1 MDRKKSEQTQAFQ
14 MDTYYS
20 KSANT
25 HHERITA
32 MEHLSRVCDLSGVF
46 GADIGMP
53 NSAAIAGLFHD
64 FGKYSFAFQGVLD
77 GTVQHVDHAFSGAVM
92 LYLLKAQKSKVLLK
106 KYTPV
111 IEAIQGHHD
120 GLRSLDELKEDLK
133 RAYQDERFDR
143 CPSGKT
149 PSLCGER
156 AFHCAWNAFRKDFP
170 DFAFP
175 EVENRQVSPLAPI
188 ANMLDTRIAN
198 MLDTRMLFSCLVDAD
213 YSISASDDAPTYLQE
228 NSRPPLDAAQ
238 MLQNLERHCQELR
251 KNSTADA
258 ALNQIRNQVYEECGN
273 AGPLPMGLFTL
284 TAPTGVGKTLSMLHF
299 ALQHCKTHSLKRI
312 IIALPFLTLAE
323 QTEREYQKIFPEVVV
338 DHSQS
343 NLSEKNRELA
353 ARWDAPVIITT
364 SVRLFESL
372 FSDNPRDCR
381 KLHNLAGSVI
391 LFDEAQSLPAELA
404 DATVR
409 AIQALCGKYRCSMV
423 FSTATQPDFGSVNGI
438 TWKPIEILPHN
449 EELFQKMRRVQTYWR
464 KELPLPVVAEELSA
478 ESNGCCIVN
487 LRRHARNLFALLKK
501 QRTADG
507 LFLLT
512 TDLCPAHRLAVVEE
526 IKRRQKQGLPC
537 LVVATQCIEAGV
549 DLDFDVM
556 YRALA
561 PMESIIQAAGRCNRN
576 GRLPEGGRVVVFEP
590 QEDGRLYPGDSY
602 GRAAGIVKNLWAG
615 CSQPDL
621 SNLQVVAQY
630 YHRFFTQGQQNPRLA
645 AALKQKDYSQTAK
658 EYRLIKENGVRLI
671 VPWQGEQEL
680 FNQIQKAAE
689 DGAIRSV
696 HLHEAAPITIS
707 CFDEED
713 VRACATSLT
722 IRKGREVTETGYFIL
737 NTGFE
742 SRYDPV
748 MGFLPNDS
756 MHEKLMA

>member
-1 MDRKKSEQTQAFQ
+1 MDREKSGQAQEFQ
-14 MDTYYS
+14 AKIYYS
-20 KSANT
+20 KSANI
-25 HHERITA
+25 HHGRITA
-32 MEHLSRVCDLSGVF
+32 MEHLENVQNLSHVF
-46 GADIGMP
+46 GADVGMP
-53 NSAAIAGLFHD
+53 NSAALAGLFHD
-64 FGKYSFAFQGVLD
+64 FGKYSSAFQGVLE
-77 GTVQHVDHAFSGAVM
+77 GTVQHVDHAFAGAVM
-92 LYLLKAQKSKVLLK
+92 LYLHLLKAKKSNALLK

-111 IEAIQGHHD
+111 IEAVQGHHD
-120 GLRSLDELKEDLK
+120 GLRSLDELEEDLK
-133 RAYQDERFDR
+133 DAYLDERFDR
-143 CPSGKT
+143 CPSGKA

-156 AFHCAWNAFRKDFP
+156 AFHCAWDAFRKDFP
-170 DFAFP
+170 DFTFP
-175 EVENRQVSPLAPI
+175 EVENREVSPLDP
-188 ANMLDTRIAN
+188 IAN

-213 YSISASDDAPTYLQE
+213 YSISASDDDPSYLQE

-238 MLQNLERHCQELR
+238 MLQNLENHCQELR

-273 AGPLPMGLFTL
+273 AGSLPMGLFTL

-299 ALQHCKTHSLKRI
+299 ALQHCKTHALKRI

-323 QTEREYQKIFPEVVV
+323 QTEQEYQKIFPEVVV

-343 NLSEKNRELA
+343 NLPEDLRELA

-391 LFDEAQSLPAELA
+391 LFDEAQSLPSELA
-404 DATVR
+404 GATVQ
-409 AIQALCGKYRCSMV
+409 AVQALCKKYHCSMV

-438 TWKPIEILPHN
+438 TWNPTEILPQN

-464 KELPLPVVAEELSA
+464 KELPLSVVAQELSS
-478 ESNGCCIVN
+478 ETNGCCIVN
-487 LRRHARNLFALLKK
+487 LRRHARNLFTLLEK

-512 TDLCPAHRLAVVEE
+512 TDLCPAHRLAVVDE
-526 IKRRQKQGLPC
+526 IKGRQKQGLPC

-556 YRALA
+556 YRALG

-590 QEDGRLYPGDSY
+590 QEEGRLYPGDSY

-615 CSQPDL
+615 CRQPDL
-621 SNLQVVAQY
+621 SNLQAVAQY
-630 YHRFFTQGQQNPRLA
+630 YHRFFTQSQQNPRLA
-645 AALKQKDYSQTAK
+645 AALQQKDYPQTAK

-671 VPWQGEQEL
+671 VPWQGEQKL
-680 FNQIQKAAE
+680 FEQIQKAAE

-707 CFDEED
+707 CFNEED
-713 VRACATSLT
+713 VRACATPLT
-722 IRKGREVTETGYFIL
+722 MRKGREGTETGYFIL

-756 MHEKLMA
+756 MHENLQA

>member
-1 MDRKKSEQTQAFQ
+1 MDSE
-14 MDTYYS
+14 TYYS
-20 KSANT
+20 KSANA
-25 HHERITA
+25 HHDRITA
-32 MEHLSRVCDLSGVF
+32 MKHLKKVRDLSAAF
-46 GADIGMP
+46 GSEIGMP
-53 NSAAIAGLFHD
+53 NSAGIAGLFHD
-64 FGKYSFAFQGVLD
+64 FGKYSLAFQGVLE
-77 GTVQHVDHAFSGAVM
+77 GTVQHVDHAFAGAVM
-92 LYLLKAQKSKVLLK
+92 LYLLKAQKSSALLK
-106 KYTPV
+106 KYTPI

-120 GLRSLDELKEDLK
+120 GLVSVDGMEEELKA
-133 RAYQDERFDR
+133 AYLDAQFDG

-149 PSLCGER
+149 PSLRGEG
-156 AFHCAWNAFRKDFP
+156 AFGDAWNAFRKDFP
-170 DFAFP
+170 DFSFP
-175 EVENRQVSPLAPI
+175 KAENRDASSSAPI
-188 ANMLDTRIAN
+188 AD

-213 YSISASDDAPTYLQE
+213 YSVSAADDDPSYLQK
-228 NSRPPLDAAQ
+228 NSRPPLDAEH
-238 MLQNLERHCQELR
+238 MLQNLERHCRELR

-258 ALNQIRNQVYEECGN
+258 ALNRIRNQVYEECGN
-273 AGPLPMGLFTL
+273 AGRLPMGLFTL

-299 ALQHCKTHSLKRI
+299 ALRHCKTHNLNRI

-323 QTEREYQKIFPEVVV
+323 QTEKEYRKIFPEVVV

-343 NLSEKNRELA
+343 NLSEDLRELA

-391 LFDEAQSLPAELA
+391 LFDEAQSLPSELA
-404 DATVR
+404 GATVQ
-409 AIQALCGKYRCSMV
+409 AVQALCGKYHCSMI

-438 TWKPIEILPHN
+438 AWNPTEILSQN

-464 KELPLPVVAEELSA
+464 KDLPLSVVAEELSA
-478 ESNGCCIVN
+478 EMNGCCIVN
-487 LRRHARNLFALLKK
+487 LRRHARNLFVLLKEK
-501 QRTADG
+501 GTAADG

-512 TDLCPAHRLAVVEE
+512 TDLCPVHRLTVVKE
-526 IKRRQKQGLPC
+526 IKHRQKQGLPC

-561 PMESIIQAAGRCNRN
+561 PMESVIQAAGRCNRN
-576 GRLPEGGRVVVFEP
+576 GRLPKGGRVLVFEP
-590 QEDGRLYPGDSY
+590 REEGRLYPGDSY
-602 GRAAGIVKNLWAG
+602 SRAAGIVKNLWAA

-621 SNLQVVAQY
+621 SDLQVVSDY
-630 YHRFFTQGQQNPRLA
+630 YHRFFTQSKQNQKLET
-645 AALKQKDYSQTAK
+645 ALQQKDYPQTAK

-671 VPWQGEQEL
+671 VPWKGAREL
-680 FNQIQKAAE
+680 FDQIWKAAE
-689 DGAIRSV
+689 DGAILAV

-713 VRACATSLT
+713 VRACATPLT
-722 IRKGREVTETGYFIL
+722 IRKGRKVAETGYFIL

-742 SRYDPV
+742 SRYNPV

-756 MHEKLMA
+756 MHENLML

>member
-1 MDRKKSEQTQAFQ
+1 MDREASVQSHI
-14 MDTYYS
+14 YYS
-20 KSANT
+20 KSANL

-32 MEHLSRVCDLSGVF
+32 MKHLKEVSALSSVF
-46 GADIGMP
+46 GAEIGMP
-53 NSAAIAGLFHD
+53 NSARIAGLFHD
-64 FGKYSFAFQGVLD
+64 FGKYSPVFQGVLD
-77 GTVQHVDHAFSGAVM
+77 GTVQHVDHAFAGAVM
-92 LYLLKAQKSKVLLK
+92 VYLLKAQKSRALLK
-106 KYTPV
+106 KYTPI

-120 GLRSLDELKEDLK
+120 GLVSVEGMEEALKA
-133 RAYQDERFDR
+133 AYPDAQFDR

-156 AFHCAWNAFRKDFP
+156 AFLCAWDAFKKDFP
-170 DFAFP
+170 DFSFP
-175 EVENRQVSPLAPI
+175 KAENREGSPLAPI
-188 ANMLDTRIAN
+188 AD

-213 YSISASDDAPTYLQE
+213 YSISASDDDPSYLQK
-228 NSRPPLDAAQ
+228 NSRPPLDAEH

-258 ALNQIRNQVYEECGN
+258 ALNRIRNQVYEECGN
-273 AGPLPMGLFTL
+273 AGRLPMGLFTL

-299 ALQHCKTHSLKRI
+299 ALQHCKTHDLNRI

-323 QTEREYQKIFPEVVV
+323 QTEKEYRKIFPEVVV

-343 NLSEKNRELA
+343 NLPEDLRELA

-391 LFDEAQSLPAELA
+391 LFDEAQSLPSELA
-404 DATVR
+404 GATVQ
-409 AIQALCGKYRCSMV
+409 AVQALCKKYHCSMV

-438 TWKPIEILPHN
+438 TWKPTEILPQN
-449 EELFQKMRRVQTYWR
+449 GALFQKMRRVLTLWR
-464 KELPLPVVAEELSA
+464 KDLPLSVVAEELSA
-478 ESNGCCIVN
+478 EMNGCCIVN
-487 LRRHARNLFALLKK
+487 LRRHARNLFALLKEEGAA
-501 QRTADG
+501 ADG

-576 GRLPEGGRVVVFEP
+576 GRLPKGGRVLIFEP
-590 QEDGRLYPGDSY
+590 REEGRLYPGDSY
-602 GRAAGIVKNLWAG
+602 SRAAGIVKNLWAA

-621 SNLQVVAQY
+621 SDLQVVSDY
-630 YHRFFTQGQQNPRLA
+630 YHRFFTQSKQNPKLET
-645 AALKQKDYSQTAK
+645 ALQQKDYPQTAK

-671 VPWQGEQEL
+671 VPWKGARKL
-680 FNQIQKAAE
+680 FDQIQTAVK
-689 DGAIRSV
+689 DGAIQAV
-696 HLHEAAPITIS
+696 HLHEAAPITVS

-713 VRACATSLT
+713 VRACATPLT
-722 IRKGREVTETGYFIL
+722 IRKGRNVTETGYFIL

-742 SRYDPV
+742 SRYNPV

-756 MHEKLMA
+756 MHENFMV